1 MKKQWQTP
9 ELTTVPVDLTELG
22 DGSGLSDAE
31 LKLRLEQ
38 AGFPFGK
45 KYQASPDYIRRSVG
59 DADVLISVGAN
70 IANFNGYIELNPSA
84 ADLWERLQTPSTLG
98 DLEQTLEGKYGIA
111 HETAVQDVLDFVRL
125 LMEHDMVA
133 VM

>member
-45 KYQASPDYIRRSVG
+45 KI
-59 DADVLISVGAN
+59 
-70 IANFNGYIELNPSA
+70 
-84 ADLWERLQTPSTLG
+84 
-98 DLEQTLEGKYGIA
+98 
-111 HETAVQDVLDFVRL
+111 
-125 LMEHDMVA
+125 
-133 VM
+133 